1 MLRLENIK
9 KSYKT
14 GDTVTEA
21 LKGISLGFGK
31 GEFVAILGASGCGKT
46 TLLNVIGG
54 LDRYD
59 SGSLVINGTPT
70 ERFTAQDWDSYRNHS
85 VGFVF
90 HAYNLIPHQTVIEN
104 VELALTLSG
113 VSRAERR
120 ERALAALK

>member
-70 ERFTAQDWDSYRNHS
+70 ERFTAQD
-85 VGFVF
+85 
-90 HAYNLIPHQTVIEN
+90 
-104 VELALTLSG
+104 
-113 VSRAERR
+113 
-120 ERALAALK
+120 